1 MTDSATSLDLTD
13 IRAVDDAIIRST
25 GSANFGVT
33 AAGFLPKPFA
43 RLLAEKIALAQQLI
57 DANLDLSS
65 GSVIRK
71 LLEISALEDARTW
84 SALGAHFDD
93 SFIPSATGRA
103 LSDLGAELGISRPNL
118 AATGRVNLTLHG
130 ALPAGVAHIAMP
142 RGSRL
147 LTPGGHRVAMAS
159 SVELSASLTTLDVPI
174 VSFDPG
180 PVGNLTPTVSDVSGN
195 FPQRIDRFEPAD
207 AKLTAMRE
215 ADALAGLGALASAT
229 GAGLVKIKHTTALS
243 GGEQQWSDSAYRAL
257 LLRAPRGLWNVDA
270 ISLTVSLVPGVRQ
283 VAVRDGWGGL
293 DLSQSI
299 FGDFDFVER
308 LFAAE
313 RDLAT
318 PYYVSVLVAPT
329 EAAIWDGPGGL
340 LDSIQSAIRDV
351 RPVGV
356 FPDVRQAD
364 QVFTAVKADV
374 ITSGLTLPTG
384 TSDAVN
390 ASPAALAVKNRLIER
405 LHGVV
410 DTLTLGEPV
419 RCAAVSHA
427 LMSEPGV
434 VDVVNQRLVRGPRQL
449 DTVGPTTD
457 FDASTQML
465 GQDQNLNL
473 TADQIAVLVDRPD
486 LLTVR

>member
-1 MTDSATSLDLTD
+1 MTENATSLDLTD
-13 IRAVDDAIIRST
+13 ILAVDDAVTRST
-25 GSANFGVT
+25 GSGNFGVT
-33 AAGFLPKPFA
+33 TAGFLPKPFA

-57 DANLDLSS
+57 DPDLDLSS

-103 LSDLGAELGISRPNL
+103 LSDLGAELGISRPYL
-118 AATGRVNLTLHG
+118 AATGTINLTLSG
-130 ALPAGVAHIAMP
+130 ALPAGVASISLP
-142 RGSRL
+142 RGARL
-147 LTPGGHRVAMAS
+147 LTPGGHRVALAS
-159 SVELSASLTTLDVPI
+159 SVEMGPSLSTADVPV

-180 PVGNLTPTVSDVSGN
+180 PVGNLDPKVSDGAGG
-195 FPQRIDRFEPAD
+195 FPQKIDRFEPAD
-207 AKLTAMRE
+207 AKLISMRE
-215 ADALAGLGALASAT
+215 ADALAGLGAGASAT
-229 GAGLVKIKHTTALS
+229 GAGLIKIKHTAALS
-243 GGEQQWSDSAYRAL
+243 GGELLWLDSAYRAL
-257 LLRAPRGLWNVDA
+257 LLRAPRGLWSVDA
-270 ISLTVSLVPGVRQ
+270 ISLAVSLVPGVRQ

-299 FGDFDFVER
+299 FGDFDFIER

-313 RDLAT
+313 RNLAT

-340 LDSIQSAIRDV
+340 LDSIQVAIRDV

-356 FPDVRQAD
+356 FPEVVEAD
-364 QVFTAVKADV
+364 QVFTAVRADV
-374 ITSGLTLPTG
+374 ITSGLTLPPG

-390 ASPAALAVKNRLIER
+390 ASPAAVALKNRLVER

-410 DTLTLGEPV
+410 DGLTLGQPV

-434 VDVVNQRLVRGPRQL
+434 IDVVNQRLLRGPRQL
-449 DTVGPTTD
+449 DSVGSTQD
-457 FDASTQML
+457 FDASVQVL
-465 GQDQNLNL
+465 DQDENLNL